1 MQLQLRLTVFVIF
14 ICVVHASQIE
24 KIKENNEKT
33 KDGKVIQISSTA
45 ERTKIWVKDGKTYK
59 SVNFPKFI
67 QRLHTGG
74 QR

>member
-24 KIKENNEKT
+24 RIKENNEKT
-33 KDGKVIQISSTA
+33 KDDKVMQISSTA
-45 ERTKIWVKDGKTYK
+45 ERTKIWVKDGRTYK

-67 QRLHTGG
+67 HRLHKGG

>member
-33 KDGKVIQISSTA
+33 KDVKVIQISSTA